1 MLFHIVL
8 SSKGLVAYG
17 AMHTLLSRVFL
28 PWRAAWPDVVKVAE
42 HPWLAANGQGYLFFL
57 VPLAPAPSL
66 DPPMD
71 RGGDGGSDAE
81 WPLNRFSAGA
91 IVGGG

>member
-1 MLFHIVL
+1 MGQCTLFSPVC
-8 SSKGLVAYG
+8 
-17 AMHTLLSRVFL
+17 FL

-91 IVGGG
+91 IVGVSNFP

>member
-1 MLFHIVL
+1 MGQCTLFSPVC
-8 SSKGLVAYG
+8 
-17 AMHTLLSRVFL
+17 FL

-71 RGGDGGSDAE
+71 RGGDGGQTPSGRSIASRRVQSWEGDKRKS
-81 WPLNRFSAGA
+81 L
-91 IVGGG
+91 VGQRDSN